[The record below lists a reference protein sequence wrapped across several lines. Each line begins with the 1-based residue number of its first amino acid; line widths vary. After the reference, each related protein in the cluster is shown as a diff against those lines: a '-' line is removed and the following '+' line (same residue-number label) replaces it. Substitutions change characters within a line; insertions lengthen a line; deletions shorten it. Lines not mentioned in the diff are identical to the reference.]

1 MRPPSIVWF
10 ERLFLLSLLIASI
23 AMVTSFD
30 TLVAQVEA
38 DPALAGLGW
47 GRDAVIAISAIS
59 LLMPLVLWYF
69 IARRASA
76 FAKWLL
82 VLLPVAAGRPWAST
96 AIWLV
101 KLVVGRCLEA
111 CPRWYSGKPS
121 AAMWLLE
128 LAGHVAVV
136 QHGHAKRSW
145 TALLG

>member
-47 GRDAVIAISAIS
+47 GRGAVIAISAIS
-59 LLMPLVLWYF
+59 LLLPLVLWYF

-82 VLLPVAAGRPWAST
+82 VVWGETPAAIANS
-96 AIWLV
+96 
-101 KLVVGRCLEA
+101 
-111 CPRWYSGKPS
+111 
-121 AAMWLLE
+121 
-128 LAGHVAVV
+128 VAVNARPSIRDARILARA
-136 QHGHAKRSW
+136 GTPSKAPMDAKDGVTFILRS
-145 TALLG
+145 